1 MEVLHL
7 ITSLIICGMGV
18 RGHVVYRPCIDGF
31 RQYGEYIIRIEF
43 KLKGNVL
50 LTYQENP
57 LGPEKV
63 YTCVYHFDPK
73 EKEMDEGY
81 VPVLFLG
88 PECQRLVKDSK
99 GRLNG
104 DSLKPFL
111 TFPNL
116 DYLYMKLPSRNST
129 ALYKNKGAWP
139 CPV

>member
-18 RGHVVYRPCIDGF
+18 RGHVVYRPCIDEFG
-31 RQYGEYIIRIEF
+31 QYGEYIIRIEF
-43 KLKGNVL
+43 KLNSDVL

-57 LGPEKV
+57 LGPKKV
-63 YTCVYHFDPK
+63 YTCMYDFDAR
-73 EKEMDEGY
+73 EKEMDEEY
-81 VPVLFLG
+81 IRIYFLG
-88 PECQRLVKDSK
+88 RECRRLVKDSK
-99 GRLNG
+99 GRLNE
-104 DSLKPFL
+104 DSLDPFL